1 MFFSYA
7 PTLHA
12 NYYSKRKIKFIFS
25 MIYEEFGDC
34 EYLFKVPEFSFK
46 EKVLVPFGGVVT
58 IHIE

>member
-1 MFFSYA
+1 
-7 PTLHA
+7 
-12 NYYSKRKIKFIFS
+12 